1 MLLNYKNKFNLMR
14 ITRLNPVDNLNSVLK
29 RNMLSSVKKGTDAMA
44 LAKETFVTFCEH
56 FTKVQYPN
64 LHNDPKVI
72 GFFLKT
78 VTEKN
83 YLCNRAFQLALDVT
97 YAKSNFDQSHV
108 LLHFEK
114 YFSVNN
120 NNSLFENTTLD
131 QSTLFTMLQTKI
143 MKDKYP
149 FFEFTVNQT
158 PPPNINIK
166 EISVK
171 MHNILE
177 ENLSLTGNRFP
188 DVNINGIPYD
198 YKFIKDPC
206 NTKNQIYL
214 MPEVPEAFKNFSNYL
229 TILSSY
235 YSRNQEMPKAFKNL
249 ILNKL
254 VVTREAFLHAK
265 TVEVKKEIIHAWNSF
280 IINVANPRPPNVGL
294 AIVAITEKPLEPTVE
309 LSNKLENVP
318 LAEGRLD
325 QTKASTVLKAIIGT
339 YPDAIQNNI
348 LVATKGA
355 LGHVLIENPF
365 ENKI

>member
-1 MLLNYKNKFNLMR
+1 
-14 ITRLNPVDNLNSVLK
+14 
-29 RNMLSSVKKGTDAMA
+29 
-44 LAKETFVTFCEH
+44 
-56 FTKVQYPN
+56 
-64 LHNDPKVI
+64 
-72 GFFLKT
+72 
-78 VTEKN
+78 
-83 YLCNRAFQLALDVT
+83 
-97 YAKSNFDQSHV
+97 
-108 LLHFEK
+108 
-114 YFSVNN
+114 
-120 NNSLFENTTLD
+120 
-131 QSTLFTMLQTKI
+131 
-143 MKDKYP
+143 
-149 FFEFTVNQT
+149 
-158 PPPNINIK
+158 
-166 EISVK
+166 
-171 MHNILE
+171 
-177 ENLSLTGNRFP
+177 
-188 DVNINGIPYD
+188 
-198 YKFIKDPC
+198 
-206 NTKNQIYL
+206 